1 MLLPHV
7 ESFNAAV
14 CPQRLS
20 DVAQAMGVDVK
31 GLDANAGAAACIAA
45 IRALSADVNIPAGL
59 IALGAKAEDIPIL
72 AANAL
77 KDACGLT
84 NPRPASQA
92 EIEAIFHAAL

>member
-1 MLLPHV
+1 M

-14 CPQRLS
+14 RPQRLA
-20 DVAQAMGVDVK
+20 DVAQAMGVEVQ
-31 GLDANAGAAACIAA
+31 GLDAEAGAAACIAA

-72 AANAL
+72 ATNAL

-84 NPRPASQA
+84 NPRPASQ
-92 EIEAIFHAAL
+92 EQIEAIFHAAL